1 MPRFV
6 VLASFLVSG
15 LFALSLAAPTRQLPP
30 HTKKF
35 QFQGIVL
42 RVTMAAQDVRTHPW
56 RGYWGAVEGPGKN
69 VISAIDWAGRDGVRY
84 SIARSAFAD
93 LAEVNS
99 VVGRAKGNLY
109 FIDIEG
115 GDAADGYD
123 ARLTFRGGRLIKR
136 SVASGEFP
144 REHRQDTVYTNL
156 PAGD

>member
-1 MPRFV
+1 MPRFL
-6 VLASFLVSG
+6 VLASFVVSG

-35 QFQGIVL
+35 RFQGIVL
-42 RVTMAAQDVRTHPW
+42 RVTIAAQDVPAHPW

-69 VISAIDWAGRDGVRY
+69 VISAIDRARRDGVRY
-84 SIARSAFAD
+84 SIPRSAYAD
-93 LAEVNS
+93 LADVNR
-99 VVGRAKGNLY
+99 VVGRAHGKLY
-109 FIDIEG
+109 LIEIQG

-123 ARLTFRGGRLIKR
+123 ARLTFKGGDLIRR

-144 REHRQDTVYTNL
+144 REHREDTVYTNL